1 MASQPTPL
9 VRSRRVVLRDG
20 GTVQLRHVQ
29 PRDAEDLLFFL
40 EGLSLG
46 SVYRRFCSGGP
57 NLSAVARG
65 FAEVGPS
72 RRGVVGVNGR
82 GEVVA
87 HAEYL
92 LIGSG
97 AAEVAVVVA
106 DALHDRG
113 LATRLIDY
121 LAENARQE
129 GLDRFV
135 AAVLP
140 TNQAMLTLFS
150 RGFGAIIS
158 DSDSMCRIEFDIS
171 APMPERVAA

>member
-1 MASQPTPL
+1 M
-9 VRSRRVVLRDG
+9 
-20 GTVQLRHVQ
+20 
-29 PRDAEDLLFFL
+29 
-40 EGLSLG
+40 
-46 SVYRRFCSGGP
+46 
-57 NLSAVARG
+57 
-65 FAEVGPS
+65 
-72 RRGVVGVNGR
+72 
-82 GEVVA
+82 
-87 HAEYL
+87 
-92 LIGSG
+92 
-97 AAEVAVVVA
+97 AVVVA